1 MGVAIATKEVAI
13 AMKEV
18 AIAMKD
24 APFVWNGYVLLLH

>member
-1 MGVAIATKEVAI
+1 MGVAI

>member
-13 AMKEV
+13 ATKV

-24 APFVWNGYVLLLH
+24 APFVWNGYVLLSH